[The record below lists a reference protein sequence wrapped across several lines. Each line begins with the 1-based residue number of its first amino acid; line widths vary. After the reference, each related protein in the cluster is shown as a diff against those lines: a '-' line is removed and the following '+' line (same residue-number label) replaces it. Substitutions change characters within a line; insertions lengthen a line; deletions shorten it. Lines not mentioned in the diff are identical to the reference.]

1 MKFKRSAPG
10 VIGLAIVLM
19 VTIVSVASYAISHRM
34 LDSFEKTQF
43 ALMGSIVQSK
53 FRDAENKALS
63 MAEAI
68 AVLPPV
74 QSAFAEGNR
83 EQLLA
88 IVKEPYAVLKN
99 KYGIVASQFHKAPAV
114 SFLRLHRPENHGD
127 DQSGFR
133 KIVAEVNQE
142 QASRKG
148 IEITNATVG
157 IFGTTPV
164 RNASGEMAG
173 SYEVGLDIG
182 PLLDELKKAYG
193 FEVAL
198 FMNEQLLR
206 DTGKLLKPE
215 VFSDSNRVGSYIKF
229 YSTHPDLLNSLVT
242 DGDFMANDEVTY
254 VRDSSGVPYGVLLQP
269 VYSYSKKPIGV
280 VAVAA
285 SFGETRSADGQALTW
300 QVLLGLASVTL
311 LFGVVAVVIRGLLL
325 RPLGAL
331 TEHVSALSKPGDT
344 AEPLS
349 TDDWCDEL
357 KELNSECQRL
367 AQRDSAHSRTQSSEA

>member
-1 MKFKRSAPG
+1 MKFQRSAPA
-10 VIGLAIVLM
+10 VIGVAIVLM
-19 VTIVSVASYAISHRM
+19 VAIVSVASYAISHRM
-34 LDSFEKTQF
+34 LDSFEKSKFT
-43 ALMGSIVQSK
+43 LMGSIVQSK

-63 MAEAI
+63 MAESI
-68 AVLPPV
+68 AALPPV
-74 QSAFAEGNR
+74 QLAFAESKR

-88 IVKEPYAVLKN
+88 IVKDPYGVLKS
-99 KYGIVASQFHKAPAV
+99 KYGIVASQFHTSPAV
-114 SFLRLHRPENHGD
+114 SFLRLHRPENFGD

-164 RNASGEMAG
+164 RKDGQVVG
-173 SYEVGLDIG
+173 SYEVGLDVG

-198 FMNEQLLR
+198 FMNEQILR
-206 DTGKLLKPE
+206 DTGKLMKPD

-242 DGDFMANDEVTY
+242 DGDFRTNDEVTY
-254 VRDSSGVPYGVLLQP
+254 VRDAAGEPYGVLLQP
-269 VYSYSKKPIGV
+269 IYSYSKKPIGV

-285 SFGETRSADGQALTW
+285 NFSETRSADGQSLAW
-300 QVLLGLASVTL
+300 QVLLGLASAIL
-311 LFGVVAVVIRGLLL
+311 LIGVVLVVIRGLLL
-325 RPLGAL
+325 KPMQDLTSRVNAL
-331 TEHVSALSKPGDT
+331 ASPGGT
-344 AEPLS
+344 AEKLS
-349 TDDWCDEL
+349 TDHWCDEL
-357 KELNSECQRL
+357 KQLNAECERL
-367 AQRDSAHSRTQSSEA
+367 EQRDNAPVGAPR